1 MPSCRGPSGP
11 DLEGQLADCDPKLAK
26 YWAALDAG
34 ADPARNWLQ
43 GDRHDRVSR
52 QWTRPWLSVIASQ
65 LLKPPCSA
73 RRRRRASACVQ
84 DRVRPDGATHPG

>member
-1 MPSCRGPSGP
+1 VRAAFDTAGCGEVRDHASCRGPSGP

-26 YWAALDAG
+26 YRAALDAG

-52 QWTRPWLSVIASQ
+52 QWTRPRLSVIASQ
-65 LLKPPCSA
+65 LS
-73 RRRRRASACVQ
+73 
-84 DRVRPDGATHPG
+84 